1 MGITVTER
9 LLLDVIQKYDSYEK
23 CCEKLG
29 IKVDYFENLPKHEAA
44 YKMLCIIAKAFN
56 GDKISRV
63 YYMPRFWFDL
73 KNGNLNGWQSTV
85 DGESA
90 YFKNLNI
97 SHPARKESLCFKA
110 TGPKAICYVS
120 VELAEKSAD
129 LFYELWFNFLTGQ
142 E

>member
-1 MGITVTER
+1 MAITATER

-56 GDKISRV
+56 GGQCSYKYYIPKFDFETKCGRLISSQSHADDFYHDYKIDV
-63 YYMPRFWFDL
+63 WDY
-73 KNGNLNGWQSTV
+73 NGQTDIAAG
-85 DGESA
+85 
-90 YFKNLNI
+90 
-97 SHPARKESLCFKA
+97 
-110 TGPKAICYVS
+110 GPKSIAYVGA
-120 VELAEKSAD
+120 ELAKKSGD
-129 LFYELWFNFLTGQ
+129 LFPELWFNFLTGQ